1 MASIYLRQD
10 IDIDVDEFMDSCSSY
25 EIDEVIDWLEVNG
38 HLPTMNHISEDK
50 KNLMDI
56 EWDNA
61 LHKLSSNRIQLTPAE
76 EEFIKTI
83 ANRL

>member
-10 IDIDVDEFMDSCSSY
+10 IDIDVDEFMESCCSY
-25 EIDEVIDWLEVNG
+25 EIKEIIEWLDYNG
-38 HLPTMNHISEDK
+38 HLHTSSINERS

-56 EWDNA
+56 EWDKA
-61 LHKLSSNRIQLTPAE
+61 IEKLSLNRTQLTVAE

>member
-1 MASIYLRQD
+1 MARVYID
-10 IDIDVDEFMDSCSSY
+10 TDVDIDVDDFMNGCWES
-25 EIDEVIDWLEVNG
+25 EIKEIIEWLDYNG
-38 HLPTMNHISEDK
+38 HLHTSSINERS

-56 EWDNA
+56 EWDKA
-61 LHKLSSNRIQLTPAE
+61 IEKLSLNRTQLTVAE

>member
-1 MASIYLRQD
+1 MASIYLRQN
-10 IDIDVDEFMDSCSSY
+10 IDIDVDEFMESCCSY
-25 EIDEVIDWLEVNG
+25 EIDDVIDWLEVNG
-38 HLPTMNHISEDK
+38 HLPETVHISEDK

-56 EWDNA
+56 EWDKA
-61 LHKLSSNRIQLTPAE
+61 IEKLHSNRTQLTVAE

>member
-10 IDIDVDEFMDSCSSY
+10 IDIDVDEFMESCCSY
-25 EIDEVIDWLEVNG
+25 EIDDVIDWLEVNG
-38 HLPTMNHISEDK
+38 HLPETVRISEDK

-56 EWDNA
+56 EWDKA
-61 LHKLSSNRIQLTPAE
+61 IEKLHSNRTQLTVAE

>member
-1 MASIYLRQD
+1 MARVYID
-10 IDIDVDEFMDSCSSY
+10 TDVDIDVDDFMDSCCNY
-25 EIDEVIDWLEVNG
+25 ELEEVIDWLEVNG
-38 HLPTMNHISEDK
+38 HLPETVRVSKDN
-50 KNLMDI
+50 KNLMDL

-61 LHKLSSNRIQLTPAE
+61 LYKLSLNRTQLTVAE

>member
-1 MASIYLRQD
+1 MARVYLD
-10 IDIDVDEFMDSCSSY
+10 TDVDVDVNEFLDSCCNY
-25 EIDEVIDWLEVNG
+25 EIEEVIDWLEYHG
-38 HLPTMNHISEDK
+38 QLKKYHIDENK

-61 LHKLSSNRIQLTPAE
+61 LHKLSLNRVQLTVAE

>member
-10 IDIDVDEFMDSCSSY
+10 IDIDVDEFMESCCSY
-25 EIDEVIDWLEVNG
+25 EIDDVIDWLEVNG

-61 LHKLSSNRIQLTPAE
+61 LHKLSSNRTQLTVAE

>member
-10 IDIDVDEFMDSCSSY
+10 IDIDVDEFMESCCSY
-25 EIDEVIDWLEVNG
+25 EIDDVIDWLEVNG
-38 HLPTMNHISEDK
+38 HLPETVRISEDK

-56 EWDNA
+56 EWDKA
-61 LHKLSSNRIQLTPAE
+61 ITKLHSNRTQLTVAE